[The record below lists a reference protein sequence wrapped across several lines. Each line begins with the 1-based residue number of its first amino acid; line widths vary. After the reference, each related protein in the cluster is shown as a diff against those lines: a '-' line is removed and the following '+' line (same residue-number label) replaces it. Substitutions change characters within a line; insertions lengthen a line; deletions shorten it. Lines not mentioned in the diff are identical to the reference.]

1 MELPALKVREFVLYV
16 SMTSD
21 YCPSFLNYSAGHP
34 PGCVSAFLYLAE
46 LWHTRPMSFLAFVE
60 RKVPRLSRTLR
71 RYWLTLAFIGGF
83 ATDVLLLNRVDDI
96 IDNLILLFYVVLA
109 ISSFFGLYLGVA
121 QKVGEV
127 WSDRFR
133 ISAPLVMQY
142 AFGGLLS
149 GMVIFYSRASDWWT
163 SWPLIL
169 LIVGAIVA
177 NETARDRASRLIYN
191 SGLLFTG
198 LLLYAVLVVPVIT
211 GLMGPVIFILSGLLA
226 VVVMWI
232 SIATLRLIIPRY
244 FELQEK
250 LVIFTLASI
259 YIIFNGLY
267 FANVIPPIPLSLQH
281 IDTYQ
286 SVTRLDTGDYR
297 LRQADRSFLAPYY
310 YGFNMF
316 HPDQYGSVFCYTEI
330 FAPAR
335 LQTNVVHRWEQYD
348 EATKSWRVHADL
360 AYSIQGG
367 RASGYRGFTHINNYT
382 DGRWRCSVV
391 TERGQVLGSTQ
402 FIIDSSEVASD
413 MEVTTR

>member
-1 MELPALKVREFVLYV
+1 MSLLTYV
-16 SMTSD
+16 E
-21 YCPSFLNYSAGHP
+21 N
-34 PGCVSAFLYLAE
+34 
-46 LWHTRPMSFLAFVE
+46 
-60 RKVPRLSRTLR
+60 KVPRLSHTIRH
-71 RYWLTLAFIGGF
+71 YWLTIGFIGGF

-109 ISSFFGLYLGVA
+109 ILSFFGLYLGVA
-121 QKVGEV
+121 QKAGEV

-133 ISAPLVMQY
+133 TTAPLIMQY

-169 LIVGAIVA
+169 LIVAAIIA

-191 SGLLFTG
+191 SALLFTG

-226 VVVMWI
+226 AAVMWVC
-232 SIATLRLIIPRY
+232 IAVLRLIIPHY
-244 FELQEK
+244 FALQEK

-286 SVTRLDTGDYR
+286 SVTRLDNGDYR
-297 LRQADRSFLAPYY
+297 LRQASRSFLAPYY
-310 YGFNMF
+310 YGFNLF

-335 LQTNVVHRWEQYD
+335 LQTNVAHRWEKYNE
-348 EATKSWRVHADL
+348 EANKWQNHAEL